1 MNDMRW
7 LKFGGLFSL
16 AGSLVLPALL
26 FADAPETLR
35 TTPATSPTGTAKDS
49 GEIGTYVSSGTYKGK
64 LPIGKI
70 DPPAAFNLEDI
81 QNFPEERLHPVLN
94 NPVNFE
100 EGRDFSALMDF
111 QDDKVMHPWIPD
123 FPRAPFLTMRG
134 DVDSSARDWTFS
146 IIDQAAG
153 AIYTQSGKGNPPQ
166 NLAWNGEDQTRGY
179 VAIDT
184 VYIPQISITNKEGYH
199 RTYPGQPAQ
208 FTAIRYDD
216 KGKTVIELSSKALF
230 QEHKADFSKEG
241 ELLMEKVTDL
251 VRESGKVPFTIQ
263 PYDSETDLARM
274 REQALA
280 KYLQKK
286 LYVSESQIVQAEV
299 AGPEKR
305 GNAFGIVLSATGGVP
320 Q

>member
-1 MNDMRW
+1 MSDMRW
-7 LKFGGLFSL
+7 LKIGGLSL
-16 AGSLVLPALL
+16 AGGMLLPALL
-26 FADAPETLR
+26 LADAPTSLR
-35 TTPATSPTGTAKDS
+35 TAPASSPTPSAKDS

-64 LPIGKI
+64 LVVSKI

-94 NPVNFE
+94 NPVNFD
-100 EGRDFSALMDF
+100 EGRDFSSLMDF
-111 QDDKVMHPWIPD
+111 QNDKIMHPWIPD

-166 NLAWNGEDQTRGY
+166 NLTWNGDDHTRGY
-179 VAIDT
+179 VAVDT

-208 FTAIRYDD
+208 FSAIRYEE
-216 KGKTVIELSSKALF
+216 KGKTVVELSSKALF
-230 QEHKADFSKEG
+230 QEHKSDLTKEG
-241 ELLMEKVTDL
+241 ELLMEKVTDII
-251 VRESGKVPFTIQ
+251 REEGKVPFTIQ
-263 PYDSETDLARM
+263 PYDSDASLARM
-274 REQALA
+274 REQALS

-286 LYVSESQIVQAEV
+286 LYISESQIVQADV
-299 AGPEKR
+299 AGAEKR
-305 GNAFGIVLSATGGVP
+305 GNAFGIVLNATGGTP